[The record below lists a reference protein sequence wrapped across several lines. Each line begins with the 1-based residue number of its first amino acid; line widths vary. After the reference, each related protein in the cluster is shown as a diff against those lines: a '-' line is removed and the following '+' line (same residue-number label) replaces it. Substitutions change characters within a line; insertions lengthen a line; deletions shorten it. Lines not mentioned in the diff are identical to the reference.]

1 VITLTRLEREKEIF
15 IEEFGEEIKE
25 KYNVL
30 PDVLYTDFNSLVK
43 PYVNLITSFKLE
55 NKILQNQIA
64 NQLGVNPRLFS
75 IMRKYFTELDEAMS
89 GNSIVMKFKSRKD
102 VLDFIEMSRESGK
115 VNAKLLEIQL
125 QIFDDEYKNR
135 SEEVREGFKLEV
147 TFVDAESDE
156 VD

>member
-1 VITLTRLEREKEIF
+1 LTRLEREQEIF

-75 IMRKYFTELDEAMS
+75 IMRKYFTELDEALS

>member
-1 VITLTRLEREKEIF
+1 MTRLEREQEIF

-75 IMRKYFTELDEAMS
+75 IMRKYFKELDEAMS

>member
-1 VITLTRLEREKEIF
+1 LTRLEREKEIF

>member
-1 VITLTRLEREKEIF
+1 MTRLEREKEIF

-115 VNAKLLEIQL
+115 VNARLLEIQL

>member
-75 IMRKYFTELDEAMS
+75 IMRKYFTELDEAMN

>member
-1 VITLTRLEREKEIF
+1 MTRLEREKEIF

-75 IMRKYFTELDEAMS
+75 IMRKYFTELDEAMN

>member
-1 VITLTRLEREKEIF
+1 MTRLEREKEIF

-64 NQLGVNPRLFS
+64 NQLGVNPRLFG

>member
-1 VITLTRLEREKEIF
+1 MTRLEREKEIF

-75 IMRKYFTELDEAMS
+75 IMRKYFTELDEALS

>member
-1 VITLTRLEREKEIF
+1 MITLTRLEREKEIF

-75 IMRKYFTELDEAMS
+75 IMRKYFTELDEALS
-89 GNSIVMKFKSRKD
+89 VNSIIMKFKSRKD

>member
-1 VITLTRLEREKEIF
+1 VITLTRLEREQEIF

-75 IMRKYFTELDEAMS
+75 IMRKYFTELDEALS

>member
-1 VITLTRLEREKEIF
+1 MITLTRLEREKEIF